1 MIKKTAYEDEES
13 RFEDRPIHKNATS
26 EALESLGDTL
36 IFIYNWIKLID
47 HNYEV
52 RYEMYNIS
60 MKKMFQKIPTIK
72 YKPRSQ
78 DKKLL
83 KIMIEI
89 SSGWYMEK
97 LLRDDHHLGYQK

>member
-1 MIKKTAYEDEES
+1 
-13 RFEDRPIHKNATS
+13 
-26 EALESLGDTL
+26 
-36 IFIYNWIKLID
+36 
-47 HNYEV
+47 
-52 RYEMYNIS
+52 

-97 LLRDDHHLGYQK
+97 LLGDDHHLGYQK